1 VPAEELAGIYMEEWQ
16 GQLQE
21 KVFQLVWQ
29 SQKSEVATLFKR
41 ELSTEE
47 MGKIESITREV
58 FFLYIPANVWKD
70 ALRDYF
76 QKHLSMQEQL
86 DSLAFLQSA
95 AGKKFLSM
103 QIQTGNE
110 VGGQVARHLHQHQE
124 DFGDSLAKR
133 LTAEFPELLR

>member
-1 VPAEELAGIYMEEWQ
+1 MAGSASGKSVPTRVA
-16 GQLQE
+16 
-21 KVFQLVWQ
+21 V
-29 SQKSEVATLFKR
+29 SEVRGCDSFQERAFDGR
-41 ELSTEE
+41 D
-47 MGKIESITREV
+47 GKNRIDHARSI
-58 FFLYIPANVWKD
+58 FLYIPANVWKD